1 VENETQGMSTESLRE
16 QIMRVEFAETASDI
30 AEVQRLRYQVF
41 AQELGAAIGDKDHEY
56 DRDRFDPHCV
66 HVVVREG
73 QGPVVACSRILT
85 SEAAQHCG
93 GFYSEMEFDL
103 TPLLALPGRIMEV
116 GRICVHPDYRQ
127 GPAIALLLSGL
138 ARFLEERAYDYLIGC
153 GSVPLGP
160 DREQALRT
168 IATLIRRHGC
178 PDTLR
183 VSPRNPLPDAQDAD
197 DDSAAP
203 ALLRAY
209 MRLGA
214 YVGGAPCFDPDFNV
228 ADVLILLFRSRF
240 DRRYLERLLGRTY
253 KQQVA

>member
-1 VENETQGMSTESLRE
+1 MDGLSGQTL
-16 QIMRVEFAETASDI
+16 RVEFAKTGDDI

-41 AQELGAAIGDKDHEY
+41 ARELGAAIGDKDHEY
-56 DRDRFDPHCV
+56 DHDRFDPYCAHI
-66 HVVVREG
+66 VVRETH
-73 QGPVVACSRILT
+73 GPIVACSRILT
-85 SEAAQHCG
+85 TEAAKRCG

-103 TPLLALPGRIMEV
+103 APILALPGRIMEV
-116 GRICVHPDYRQ
+116 GRVCVHPDYRR

-138 ARFLEERAYDYLIGC
+138 ARFLEGHAYDYLIGC

-160 DREQALRT
+160 DRNQALRT
-168 IATLIRRHGC
+168 VATLVRHYGC
-178 PDTLR
+178 PDALR
-183 VSPRNPLPDAQDAD
+183 VSPRNPLPDVIGENVD

-214 YVGGAPCFDPDFNV
+214 YVGGPPCFDPDFDV
-228 ADVLILLFRSRF
+228 ADVLILLFRARF